1 MEGRSVKS
9 FYGKK
14 TSHHR
19 FMQSAI
25 DQVIDDESPADIIL
39 IGPPLGGLES
49 DQEDENE
56 DNVTDN
62 GLPLEVSSELVVQQ
76 RDNDGENE
84 QTLEPTHGTPPDQP
98 DQLAE
103 DEEDEEE
110 EESSA
115 DDDEETDYTMRK
127 WRANIA
133 LKKQQTQSNKQKIS
147 KGSLPPKRQRMSKQK
162 TTSTDKNDKQSTDIP
177 SSSTTSTSKTAAKK
191 KKEKKVEWTK
201 RHIKQLKEPGTDQDG
216 MAQEVLV
223 SNHPNLAGLTV
234 WSSFELVFDDIIE
247 LLIEQT
253 IIYGTRDKN
262 KANFSVSKEEMSNF
276 IGLLFLSGY
285 NIRKS
290 QKDYWSIDPDLGCST
305 FRETMSRNRFDE
317 IKSCFHAADNNSLAP
332 DTRMAKVKPLYD
344 LVNEKLLQ
352 FDVVHESLSIDEAM
366 VPYYGRHSCKQFI
379 KAKPIRFGFKIWV
392 LASATGMP
400 YHLHIYE
407 GKPAQK
413 EEETLGSRVVK
424 RALSVCKSADHHSVF
439 FDNFFSSYKLL
450 VDLKTMGFRATGTMR
465 NDRIQNCPLQ
475 LVNDMKK
482 LERGVHDHRSSADS
496 IEIVRWNDNS
506 VVTLGSNA
514 YGLMP
519 LGQAKRW
526 KKGKG
531 QVSVEQPAV
540 IGHYNRGMGGVDLVD
555 RALSDFRPSIH
566 GKKWYWPLVVNALN
580 IAFVY
585 SWRLFRIVAGES
597 MEQKLY
603 RRQIVSILLRR
614 SVPVTPAIQLHA
626 PTVYKVADEIR
637 LDGHGHY
644 PESGPIRKCAVCKK
658 NCRNICGKCKRSI
671 HVKICFQEFH
681 EK

>member
-103 DEEDEEE
+103 DKEE

-191 KKEKKVEWTK
+191 KKVEWTK
-201 RHIKQLKEPGTDQDG
+201 RHIKQLKEPRTDQDG

-317 IKSCFHAADNNSLAP
+317 INHVFMQQ
-332 DTRMAKVKPLYD
+332 TT
-344 LVNEKLLQ
+344 
-352 FDVVHESLSIDEAM
+352 
-366 VPYYGRHSCKQFI
+366 
-379 KAKPIRFGFKIWV
+379 IR
-392 LASATGMP
+392 
-400 YHLHIYE
+400 
-407 GKPAQK
+407 
-413 EEETLGSRVVK
+413 
-424 RALSVCKSADHHSVF
+424 
-439 FDNFFSSYKLL
+439 
-450 VDLKTMGFRATGTMR
+450 
-465 NDRIQNCPLQ
+465 
-475 LVNDMKK
+475 
-482 LERGVHDHRSSADS
+482 
-496 IEIVRWNDNS
+496 
-506 VVTLGSNA
+506 
-514 YGLMP
+514 
-519 LGQAKRW
+519 
-526 KKGKG
+526 
-531 QVSVEQPAV
+531 
-540 IGHYNRGMGGVDLVD
+540 
-555 RALSDFRPSIH
+555 
-566 GKKWYWPLVVNALN
+566 
-580 IAFVY
+580 
-585 SWRLFRIVAGES
+585 
-597 MEQKLY
+597 
-603 RRQIVSILLRR
+603 
-614 SVPVTPAIQLHA
+614 
-626 PTVYKVADEIR
+626 
-637 LDGHGHY
+637 
-644 PESGPIRKCAVCKK
+644 
-658 NCRNICGKCKRSI
+658 
-671 HVKICFQEFH
+671 
-681 EK
+681 